1 MTNARRGERK
11 PESERRRER
20 GGEGE
25 GESKVVRKER
35 GARTQNSLASLS
47 VKYELR
53 SCRTAQLYL
62 HASTYEVSEGE
73 KRKEEESAH
82 TR

>member
-1 MTNARRGERK
+1 MHDEVRENRRAKDE
-11 PESERRRER
+11 ERER

-35 GARTQNSLASLS
+35 GARTQNSLTSLS